1 MSRSIFGAVLGSIA
15 LSMAGAAVANQAPV
29 NANEVSVSQPE
40 PMELAALDVVDA
52 SPYINSYAELV
63 YQNYRDSHMQ
73 AMKMQEA
80 IAEFLVNPTPE
91 THQAA
96 KDAWGL
102 ARQSYL
108 QTEAFRFYEGP
119 IDFVDAETGEE
130 GPEGRINAWPM
141 NEAFIDYVQGK
152 DDAGLINNPQF
163 DISIEAILENDQVT
177 DEADVTT
184 GWHAIEFLLW
194 GQDFNANGPG
204 QRGFEDFIAGQ
215 GNNDRRR
222 TYLSLVT
229 DQLVSDL
236 AFLAGEW
243 APNADNYRAEFVSRD
258 SREVVSA
265 IFTSLATLS
274 AFEMA
279 SERMAV
285 ALDSGDQENEH
296 SCFSDTTHQDFVFN
310 AQGIKNVY
318 MGDYGTYQGAG
329 FDQLI
334 AQVDPALNAQIMAA
348 LDQTGSAIDEINQ
361 PFDQVLAS
369 PLGSPERQEV
379 EDVITAFEDQAELF
393 VALGTTLGV
402 DVEILAE

>member
-1 MSRSIFGAVLGSIA
+1 MSKSSIFGAVLGSIA
-15 LSMAGAAVANQAPV
+15 LSLSGAAVAHFAPA
-29 NANEVSVSQPE
+29 NADEVVSHGE
-40 PMELAALDVVDA
+40 PVAMATLDAIDAAPYVD
-52 SPYINSYAELV
+52 SYAELV
-63 YQNYRDSHMQ
+63 YENYRDAHTQ
-73 AMKMQEA
+73 ALKMQVA
-80 IAEFLVNPTPE
+80 IAKFLTNPTPE
-91 THQAA
+91 THKAA
-96 KDAWGL
+96 KDAWTH

-141 NEAFIDYVQGK
+141 NESFIDYVKGK
-152 DDAGLINNPQF
+152 EDAGIVNNPQF
-163 DISIEAILENDQVT
+163 NISIEAILENDQVT

-204 QRGFEDFIAGQ
+204 QRSFDDFVANK
-215 GNNDRRR
+215 GNSDRRR

-236 AFLAGEW
+236 AFLEGEW
-243 APNADNYRAEFVSRD
+243 APNTDNYRAEFVSRD
-258 SREVVSA
+258 SGEVVSA

-318 MGDYGTYQGAG
+318 IGEYGTYQGRG
-329 FDQLI
+329 FDELV
-334 AQVDPALNAQIMAA
+334 AKVDPALNTKIMAA
-348 LDQTGSAIDEINQ
+348 LNQTGSAIGDINQ

-369 PLGSPERQEV
+369 SVGSSERQEV
-379 EDVITAFEDQAELF
+379 EEAITAFGDQADLF
-393 VALGTTLGV
+393 VALGAALGV
-402 DVEILAE
+402 DVEIIAE